1 MPLLLNHAQPRCLI
15 ETFELNSAKTFAST
29 VVQPSWYLLVQSRQW
44 KQTKHKTSAN
54 LIIKTSRNTNIF
66 IQC

>member
-44 KQTKHKTSAN
+44 KQTKQN
-54 LIIKTSRNTNIF
+54 
-66 IQC
+66 